1 MLRLKSSDTLHR
13 VLRQPFRTPFIN
25 GQRPSNKLVANAIT
39 CNNIRS
45 SHARFASTIT
55 NDTYLNKLISNNEEI
70 LHWKRYLAQVNHH
83 HNHHNRKNNLIGEYE
98 SPLNQIVLNK
108 SFEIYDL
115 KQITDLL
122 NKPIILKDD
131 TNNVDEHDNDRNY
144 DNKVE
149 NENENE
155 QDKNIQKNND
165 ENISNESN
173 SKSSSSINSSS
184 SSSSQN
190 SNGGN
195 DNEDSSSSSNN
206 NNSNN
211 NIKNDNSNIPEIYPQ
226 MLALPISR
234 RPLFPG
240 FYKAVVISDERV
252 MKAIQE
258 MLDRQQPYVGAFMLK
273 DSERDTDVIE
283 NIDDVYK
290 VGVLAQIT
298 SAFPSKDEKTGKE
311 TMTALLYPHRRIELD
326 DLTPPQNEQQ
336 QTLENEEKE
345 LIEEENIDAQN
356 VEEDS
361 LKQKQMIKMPKLEDI
376 IVEKVVEPQLDSNNS
391 LQKTALKVDEENSVS
406 DEQHNVK
413 NEEPETQIVKQ
424 EEEDIDNNPTEFL
437 KNYNVSLVNV
447 SNLEDEPFDRK
458 SPIIN
463 ALTSEILK
471 VFKEISQLN
480 TMFREQIATFSASI
494 QSATTN
500 IFEEPARL
508 ADFAAAVSAGEE
520 EELQDILSSLN
531 IEHRLEKSLLVLK
544 KELMN
549 AELQNKISKDVET
562 KIQKR
567 QREYYL
573 MEQLKGIKRELGI
586 DDGRDKLIETYK
598 QRISKLQL
606 PDSVQKVF
614 DDEVMK
620 LSTLETSMSEFGV
633 IRNYLDWLTS
643 LPWGITSKERYSINT
658 AKKILDEDHYGM
670 KDVKNRILEFIAVG
684 KLLGKVDGKII
695 CFVGPP
701 GVGKTSIG
709 KSIARA
715 LSRQFFRF
723 SVGGMTDV
731 AEIKGH
737 RRTYIGALPGR
748 IIQALKKC
756 QTQNPLILIDEID
769 KIGHGSV
776 HGDPSAALLEVLDPE
791 QNGNFLDN
799 YLDIPIDLSKV
810 LFVCTANSLDTI
822 PRPLLDRMEVIELT
836 GYVAEEKVKIAE
848 QYLAPQAKKA
858 AGLENANVELTDEA
872 VLALMKNYCRE
883 SGVRNLKKHI
893 EKIYR
898 KAALNVLKELK
909 LEEDDQNSETTT
921 TTMKADDSK
930 SKNGTDNK
938 GKLQEISE
946 QTDKTDIE
954 NEIEVEKTKDN
965 ETSMIV
971 PPEIKITIDA
981 NNLKDYVGPPVYTTD
996 RLYETTPPGVV
1007 MGLAWTS
1014 MGGCSLYV
1022 ESVLEQPLHNCK
1034 HPTLERTG
1042 QLGDVMK
1049 ESSRLAYSFSKMFLA
1064 KHFPENRFFEKASI
1078 HLHCPEGA
1086 TPKDGPS
1093 AGITM
1098 ATSFLS
1104 LALNKSVD
1112 PTVAMTGE
1120 LTLTGKVL
1128 RIGGLREKAVAA
1140 KRSGAKTIIF
1150 PKDNMSDWEE
1160 LPSNVKEGLEPVPA
1174 DWYSD
1179 VFERLF
1185 SSISQEDG
1193 NNVWQSE
1200 FKLMDVK
1207 EKEHSNSA

>member
-311 TMTALLYPHRRIELD
+311 TMTALLYPHRRIELN

-336 QTLENEEKE
+336 QTLEKEEKE

-1098 ATSFLS
+1098 VTSFLS

>member
-1 MLRLKSSDTLHR
+1 MLRFKTTEALQR
-13 VLRQPFRTPFIN
+13 VAGRCPQNLLIRRYRTV
-25 GQRPSNKLVANAIT
+25 RPSFYTTTTTPTPTTIANIL
-39 CNNIRS
+39 S
-45 SHARFASTIT
+45 SQRRHASTINT
-55 NDTYLNKLISNNEEI
+55 GAYLNKLLLRDEEVV
-70 LHWKRYLAQVNHH
+70 HWKKYMAQKNTDDLDIDIELKRFFKFDELNHNFTVEPVSFRRSVN
-83 HNHHNRKNNLIGEYE
+83 NTNKNND
-98 SPLNQIVLNK
+98 NK
-108 SFEIYDL
+108 DDVSE
-115 KQITDLL
+115 
-122 NKPIILKDD
+122 KDD
-131 TNNVDEHDNDRNY
+131 TTNIKKDKDQKKDKKKE
-144 DNKVE
+144 K
-149 NENENE
+149 NEDI
-155 QDKNIQKNND
+155 DKKNND
-165 ENISNESN
+165 QKVTTNKDSNAKGSSAAN
-173 SKSSSSINSSS
+173 SNSSS
-184 SSSSQN
+184 TPPN
-190 SNGGN
+190 SNGNGGD
-195 DNEDSSSSSNN
+195 DNA
-206 NNSNN
+206 NSASFTH
-211 NIKNDNSNIPEIYPQ
+211 DNSSLPEIYPQ

-252 MKAIQE
+252 MKAIKE

-273 DSERDTDVIE
+273 NSEKDTDVIE
-283 NIDDVYK
+283 NKDDVYDI
-290 VGVLAQIT
+290 GVLAQIT

-311 TMTALLYPHRRIELD
+311 TMTALLYPHKRIRLD
-326 DLTPPQNEQQ
+326 DLTPPIEMEHTRGEEVTEKPEVEEVN
-336 QTLENEEKE
+336 EKE
-345 LIEEENIDAQN
+345 GEEPAK
-356 VEEDS
+356 VS
-361 LKQKQMIKMPKLEDI
+361 QKAKMPNIEDI
-376 IVEKVVEPQLDSNNS
+376 IVEKVVDKHLASSKKANTEQLTADEPVDKDVEDKQL
-391 LQKTALKVDEENSVS
+391 
-406 DEQHNVK
+406 VK
-413 NEEPETQIVKQ
+413 REEPETKIAK
-424 EEEDIDNNPTEFL
+424 EREEDEIANPTKFL
-437 KNYNVSLVNV
+437 EDYNVSLVNV

-458 SPIIN
+458 SPVIN

-471 VFKEISQLN
+471 VFKEISLLN

-598 QRISKLQL
+598 ERISKLQL
-606 PDSVQKVF
+606 PDAVQKVF
-614 DDEVMK
+614 DDEIMK
-620 LSTLETSMSEFGV
+620 LSTLESSMSEFGV

-643 LPWGITSKERYSINT
+643 LPWGITSKERYSIKR
-658 AKKILDEDHYGM
+658 AKTILDEDHYGM
-670 KDVKNRILEFIAVG
+670 KDVKTRILEFIAVG

-791 QNGNFLDN
+791 QNSNFLDN
-799 YLDIPIDLSKV
+799 YVDIPIDLSKV
-810 LFVCTANSLDTI
+810 LFVCTANSLETI
-822 PRPLLDRMEVIELT
+822 PRPLLDRMEVIELS

-858 AGLENANVELTDEA
+858 SGLENANVELTDNA
-872 VLALMKNYCRE
+872 VIALMKNYCRE

-898 KAALNVLKELK
+898 KAALNVLKELNP
-909 LEEDDQNSETTT
+909 EEDSPENE
-921 TTMKADDSK
+921 KLVKDSK
-930 SKNGTDNK
+930 ESEGLSAKEKPEEAASIKNKD
-938 GKLQEISE
+938 
-946 QTDKTDIE
+946 
-954 NEIEVEKTKDN
+954 NEIEVEKTKDDA
-965 ETSMIV
+965 TAMVV
-971 PPEIKITIDA
+971 PAEIKVTIDSE
-981 NNLKDYVGPPVYTTD
+981 NLKDYVGPPVYTTD

-1034 HPTLERTG
+1034 HPSLERTG

-1064 KHFPENRFFEKASI
+1064 NHFPENRFFEKASI

-1093 AGITM
+1093 AGVTM
-1098 ATSFLS
+1098 STSFLS
-1104 LALNKSVD
+1104 LALNKSIN

-1160 LPSNVKEGLEPVPA
+1160 LPANVKDGLEPVPA

-1179 VFERLF
+1179 VFDRIF
-1185 SSISQEDG
+1185 SDVSKDHG
-1193 NNVWQSE
+1193 NTVWESE
-1200 FKLMDVK
+1200 FKIIDAK
-1207 EKEHSNSA
+1207 GKEHHNSD

>member
-1 MLRLKSSDTLHR
+1 MNAHD
-13 VLRQPFRTPFIN
+13 
-25 GQRPSNKLVANAIT
+25 VANVKPDRMIKTPAWQDFQHQLKT
-39 CNNIRS
+39 P
-45 SHARFASTIT
+45 
-55 NDTYLNKLISNNEEI
+55 
-70 LHWKRYLAQVNHH
+70 RYMERLAQLEDQFA
-83 HNHHNRKNNLIGEYE
+83 RDSLAAYSYRSILAKDDSAPQKKDEDDK
-98 SPLNQIVLNK
+98 IVPEEKDNDNEVEPTRDDETTNK
-108 SFEIYDL
+108 S
-115 KQITDLL
+115 
-122 NKPIILKDD
+122 P
-131 TNNVDEHDNDRNY
+131 
-144 DNKVE
+144 
-149 NENENE
+149 
-155 QDKNIQKNND
+155 
-165 ENISNESN
+165 ESEVSKN
-173 SKSSSSINSSS
+173 SKSSASSGSGQSSS
-184 SSSSQN
+184 SRSDT
-190 SNGGN
+190 GDGN
-195 DNEDSSSSSNN
+195 P
-206 NNSNN
+206 
-211 NIKNDNSNIPEIYPQ
+211 KQKPPKPEVPEVYPQ
-226 MLALPISR
+226 MLALPIAR

-252 MKAIQE
+252 MKAIKE
-258 MLDRQQPYVGAFMLK
+258 MLDRQQPYIGAFMLK
-273 DSERDTDVIE
+273 NSEEDTDVITNKDE
-283 NIDDVYK
+283 VYD

-298 SAFPSKDEKTGKE
+298 SAFPSKDEKTGTE
-311 TMTALLYPHRRIELD
+311 TMTALLYPHRRIKIDELF
-326 DLTPPQNEQQ
+326 PP
-336 QTLENEEKE
+336 NEEKE
-345 LIEEENIDAQN
+345 KLKEQAKEKDAETAVAEATEAKEDQAENTRAAA
-356 VEEDS
+356 
-361 LKQKQMIKMPKLEDI
+361 PKLEDI
-376 IVEKVVEPQLDSNNS
+376 VVEKIPDSE
-391 LQKTALKVDEENSVS
+391 LH
-406 DEQHNVK
+406 EQQQQQHK
-413 NEEPETQIVKQ
+413 KLEASEEEPDELDDAQ
-424 EEEDIDNNPTEFL
+424 EGDDVNPTEFL
-437 KNYNVSLVNV
+437 KDYNVSLVNV
-447 SNLEDEPFDRK
+447 LNLEDEPFDRK
-458 SPIIN
+458 SPVIN

-520 EELQDILSSLN
+520 DELQDILSSLN

-586 DDGRDKLIETYK
+586 DDGRDKLIDTYK
-598 QRISKLQL
+598 ERVKSLKL
-606 PDSVQKVF
+606 PESVQKIF
-614 DDEVMK
+614 DDEITK

-643 LPWGITSKERYSINT
+643 IPWGKHSQEQYSIPR

-670 KDVKNRILEFIAVG
+670 IDVKDRILEFIAVG

-715 LSRQFFRF
+715 LNRKFFRF

-748 IIQALKKC
+748 VVQALKKC

-769 KIGHGSV
+769 KIGHGGI

-791 QNGNFLDN
+791 QNNSFLDN

-810 LFVCTANSLDTI
+810 LFVCTANSLETI

-836 GYVAEEKVKIAE
+836 GYVAEDKVKIAE
-848 QYLAPQAKKA
+848 QYLVPSAKKS
-858 AGLENANVELTDEA
+858 AGLENSHVDMTEDAIT
-872 VLALMKNYCRE
+872 ALMKYYCRE

-898 KAALNVLKELK
+898 KAALQVVKK
-909 LEEDDQNSETTT
+909 LSIEDSPTSSDTPQDNG
-921 TTMKADDSK
+921 K
-930 SKNGTDNK
+930 SKETVS
-938 GKLQEISE
+938 SE
-946 QTDKTDIE
+946 DKTSKNVKSSSKESKDIDSGKTSDDIE
-954 NEIEVEKTKDN
+954 ALKTSEKINVSISQD
-965 ETSMIV
+965 
-971 PPEIKITIDA
+971 
-981 NNLKDYVGPPVYTTD
+981 NLKDYVGPPVYTTD

-1007 MGLAWTS
+1007 MGLAWTN

-1034 HPTLERTG
+1034 HPTFERTG

-1049 ESSRLAYSFSKMFLA
+1049 ESSRLAYSFSKMYLA
-1064 KHFPENRFFEKASI
+1064 QKFPENRFFEKASI

-1093 AGITM
+1093 AGVTM
-1098 ATSFLS
+1098 ASSFLS
-1104 LALNKSVD
+1104 LALNKSIE

-1150 PKDNMSDWEE
+1150 PKDNLNDWEE
-1160 LPSNVKEGLEPVPA
+1160 LPDNVKEGLEPLAA
-1174 DWYSD
+1174 DWYNDIFQKLFKD
-1179 VFERLF
+1179 VNTKQGNSVWKAEFEIL
-1185 SSISQEDG
+1185 DA
-1193 NNVWQSE
+1193 
-1200 FKLMDVK
+1200 KK
-1207 EKEHSNSA
+1207 EKD

>member
-1 MLRLKSSDTLHR
+1 MLRFKISATRNLTRLLKTSIKAPQST
-13 VLRQPFRTPFIN
+13 N
-25 GQRPSNKLVANAIT
+25 IT
-39 CNNIRS
+39 R
-45 SHARFASTIT
+45 RFAATVPYQ
-55 NDTYLNKLISNNEEI
+55 NDVLLELDSLKWSHQNDI
-70 LHWKRYLAQVNHH
+70 LL
-83 HNHHNRKNNLIGEYE
+83 
-98 SPLNQIVLNK
+98 
-108 SFEIYDL
+108 
-115 KQITDLL
+115 
-122 NKPIILKDD
+122 
-131 TNNVDEHDNDRNY
+131 
-144 DNKVE
+144 
-149 NENENE
+149 
-155 QDKNIQKNND
+155 
-165 ENISNESN
+165 
-173 SKSSSSINSSS
+173 KSSSSKNNNNKSVPKDRKKRDDTNEEEEIPVNKNNETISNTKTSTTS
-184 SSSSQN
+184 GVPPASTPPSN
-190 SNGGN
+190 NNGGN
-195 DNEDSSSSSNN
+195 GDGNEPPVKPESTL
-206 NNSNN
+206 
-211 NIKNDNSNIPEIYPQ
+211 PEIYPQ

-240 FYKAVVISDERV
+240 FYKAVVISDPQV
-252 MKAIQE
+252 MKAITE
-258 MLDRQQPYVGAFMLK
+258 MLDRQQPYIGAFMLR
-273 DSERDTDVIE
+273 DSTKDTDI
-283 NIDDVYK
+283 ISSKDDVHS

-298 SAFPSKDEKTGKE
+298 SAFPSKDEKTGTE
-311 TMTALLYPHRRIELD
+311 TMTALLYPHRRIKID
-326 DLTPPQNEQQ
+326 DLIPPQETKKQ
-336 QTLENEEKE
+336 
-345 LIEEENIDAQN
+345 D
-356 VEEDS
+356 
-361 LKQKQMIKMPKLEDI
+361 LKDI
-376 IVEKVVEPQLDSNNS
+376 IVEKIVDPVEKKS
-391 LQKTALKVDEENSVS
+391 LKKKDQV
-406 DEQHNVK
+406 
-413 NEEPETQIVKQ
+413 
-424 EEEDIDNNPTEFL
+424 EEESVETEGNNNDTITEFNPTEFL
-437 KNYNVSLVNV
+437 KKFKVSLVNV

-458 SPIIN
+458 SPVIN

-520 EELQDILSSLN
+520 DELQDILSSLN
-531 IEHRLEKSLLVLK
+531 IEERLEKSLLVLK

-598 QRISKLQL
+598 KRVEKLKL
-606 PDSVQKVF
+606 PKNVKKIF
-614 DDEVMK
+614 DDELMK

-633 IRNYLDWLTS
+633 TRNYLDWITS
-643 LPWGITSKERYSINT
+643 LPWGLISKEQYSIDI
-658 AKKILDEDHYGM
+658 AKTILDEDHYGM
-670 KDVKNRILEFIAVG
+670 KDVKDRILEFIAVG

-715 LSRQFFRF
+715 LNRKFFRF
-723 SVGGMTDV
+723 SVGGMSDV

-769 KIGHGSV
+769 KIGHGGM
-776 HGDPSAALLEVLDPE
+776 HGDPSSALLEVLDPE
-791 QNGNFLDN
+791 QNNSFLDN
-799 YLDIPIDLSKV
+799 YLDVPIDLSKV
-810 LFVCTANSLDTI
+810 LFVCTANTLDTI

-836 GYVAEEKVKIAE
+836 GYVADEKVQIAE
-848 QYLAPQAKKA
+848 RYLVPQARKT
-858 AGLENANVELTDEA
+858 AGLTNTNVELTEDA
-872 VLALMKNYCRE
+872 TVALMKHYCRE
-883 SGVRNLKKHI
+883 SGVRNLKKQI

-898 KAALNVLKELK
+898 KAALNILKKMGETTDPVVDTQAAVK
-909 LEEDDQNSETTT
+909 DTTAEEESKDIEIEKEEDNSKG
-921 TTMKADDSK
+921 MVVPDDI
-930 SKNGTDNK
+930 NLT
-938 GKLQEISE
+938 I
-946 QTDKTDIE
+946 T
-954 NEIEVEKTKDN
+954 
-965 ETSMIV
+965 
-971 PPEIKITIDA
+971 PE
-981 NNLKDYVGPPVYTTD
+981 NLKDYVGPPIYTTD
-996 RLYETTPPGVV
+996 RLYETTPPGIV

-1034 HPTLERTG
+1034 HATLERTG

-1064 KHFPENRFFEKASI
+1064 KKYPENRFFQQASI

-1093 AGITM
+1093 AGVTM

-1104 LALNKSVD
+1104 LALNKSIE

-1150 PKDNMSDWEE
+1150 PKDNWSDWEE
-1160 LPSNVKEGLEPVPA
+1160 LPANVKEGLTPLPA
-1174 DWYSD
+1174 DWYGDIFEKLFPD
-1179 VFERLF
+1179 VTKE
-1185 SSISQEDG
+1185 QG
-1193 NNVWQSE
+1193 NTVWASE
-1200 FKLMDVK
+1200 FAILDAKKNNKDH
-1207 EKEHSNSA
+1207 EDDE

>member
-1 MLRLKSSDTLHR
+1 MLLWRVRLAARGLRVPSRALLSPQCKVGISAGNYASFRRFKSSKGGAGD
-13 VLRQPFRTPFIN
+13 
-25 GQRPSNKLVANAIT
+25 KDMKKEKA
-39 CNNIRS
+39 
-45 SHARFASTIT
+45 
-55 NDTYLNKLISNNEEI
+55 KEEEDGES
-70 LHWKRYLAQVNHH
+70 KDEDEAAKS
-83 HNHHNRKNNLIGEYE
+83 RKNEV
-98 SPLNQIVLNK
+98 S
-108 SFEIYDL
+108 L
-115 KQITDLL
+115 KA
-122 NKPIILKDD
+122 P
-131 TNNVDEHDNDRNY
+131 
-144 DNKVE
+144 
-149 NENENE
+149 E
-155 QDKNIQKNND
+155 QKQS
-165 ENISNESN
+165 EA
-173 SKSSSSINSSS
+173 
-184 SSSSQN
+184 Q
-190 SNGGN
+190 SNGKNGSN
-195 DNEDSSSSSNN
+195 GSSNN
-206 NNSNN
+206 NGANSSG
-211 NIKNDNSNIPEIYPQ
+211 KSLPEIYPQ

-240 FYKAVVISDERV
+240 FYKAVVISDPRV
-252 MKAIQE
+252 MAAIKE
-258 MLDRQQPYVGAFMLK
+258 MLDRQQPYVGAFMLR
-273 DSERDTDVIE
+273 DSSTDTDVIS
-283 NIDDVYK
+283 NRGDVHE

-298 SAFPSKDEKTGKE
+298 SAFPSKDEKTGHE
-311 TMTALLYPHRRIELD
+311 TMTALLYPHKRIKIDQLV
-326 DLTPPQNEQQ
+326 PPSKENVKPK
-336 QTLENEEKE
+336 TKSKLEN
-345 LIEEENIDAQN
+345 I
-356 VEEDS
+356 V
-361 LKQKQMIKMPKLEDI
+361 
-376 IVEKVVEPQLDSNNS
+376 VEKVSDLPQDQETTEPSSTPPPSTVATTKPESESSVE
-391 LQKTALKVDEENSVS
+391 VS
-406 DEQHNVK
+406 EAGDLSG
-413 NEEPETQIVKQ
+413 
-424 EEEDIDNNPTEFL
+424 PTDFL
-437 KNYNVSLVNV
+437 KDYNVSLVNV
-447 SNLEDEPFDRK
+447 SDLQDELFDRK
-458 SPIIN
+458 SPVIN

-520 EELQDILSSLN
+520 EELQDILGSLN
-531 IEHRLEKSLLVLK
+531 IEQRLEKALLVLK

-549 AELQNKISKDVET
+549 AKLQNKISKDVET

-586 DDGRDKLIETYK
+586 DDSRDKLIETYRN
-598 QRISKLQL
+598 RIEKLQL
-606 PDSVQKVF
+606 PESVQKIF

-633 IRNYLDWLTS
+633 IRNYLDWLTT
-643 LPWGITSKERYSINT
+643 LPWGIISKEQYSIKGAQT
-658 AKKILDEDHYGM
+658 ILDEDHYGM
-670 KDVKNRILEFIAVG
+670 KDVKTRILEFIAVG
-684 KLLGKVDGKII
+684 KLLGKVDGKIL

-715 LSRQFFRF
+715 LHRQFFRF

-756 QTQNPLILIDEID
+756 QTENPLILIDEID
-769 KIGHGSV
+769 KIGHGGM

-791 QNGNFLDN
+791 QNNNFLDN

-836 GYVAEEKVKIAE
+836 GYVAEEKVQIAE
-848 QYLAPQAKKA
+848 KYLAPQAKKS
-858 AGLENANVELTDEA
+858 AGLSNANVDLTEEA
-872 VLALMKNYCRE
+872 VIALMKSYCRE

-898 KAALNVLKELK
+898 KAALNVLKELNLK
-909 LEEDDQNSETTT
+909 EGAGDGAETTKKSGDETETAAATTT
-921 TTMKADDSK
+921 TSTI
-930 SKNGTDNK
+930 NENDNI
-938 GKLQEISE
+938 Q
-946 QTDKTDIE
+946 
-954 NEIEVEKTKDN
+954 VEKNK
-965 ETSMIV
+965 ESVESMRV
-971 PPEIKITIDA
+971 PAEIKVVIDRS
-981 NNLKDYVGPPVYTTD
+981 NLKDYVGPPVYTTD
-996 RLYETTPPGVV
+996 RLYEETPPGVV

-1034 HPTLERTG
+1034 HATLERTG

-1049 ESSRLAYSFSKMFLA
+1049 ESSRLAYSFTKMFLA
-1064 KHFPENRFFEKASI
+1064 QRFPENRFFEKASI
-1078 HLHCPEGA
+1078 HLHCPVGA
-1086 TPKDGPS
+1086 IPKDGPS
-1093 AGITM
+1093 AGVTM
-1098 ATSFLS
+1098 ATSFMSLS
-1104 LALNKSVD
+1104 LNRSVD

-1150 PKDNMSDWEE
+1150 PRDNLNDWEE
-1160 LPSNVKEGLEPVPA
+1160 LPENVKEGLEPVAA

-1185 SSISQEDG
+1185 SGVSQKDG
-1193 NNVWQSE
+1193 NAVWDKE
-1200 FKLMDVK
+1200 FALIDEAKKHHD
-1207 EKEHSNSA
+1207 EDS